1 MSGPILDDPGR
12 RVGGRRSVTER
23 HATLVGLVLS
33 AVFHV
38 ILVLL
43 YAVGLDRW
51 GPTKAVIGVRSLSN
65 SFSGMQVVRVVEII
79 SPESLLESIDE
90 ELEFEP
96 VLETEG
102 VQPDVGPVEIEVAD
116 PGNLFRGV
124 RAAEV
129 LRVRSSDKRLW
140 REARPELFELTEAE
154 RMELMLEGRLEI
166 WADSVAAALATEDA
180 LTDWTTTDANGRRWG
195 VSPGRIHLGD
205 VTLPLPVYFSGTSW
219 QREQATRRAWED
231 QDILNGANAQA
242 LRASWKERAE
252 AIRRRKDRERRNT
265 DVPPDTTRGFP
276 GY

>member
-23 HATLVGLVLS
+23 HAALVGLVLS

-43 YAVGLDRW
+43 YAVGLNRW

-79 SPESLLESIDE
+79 SPESPLESIDE

-205 VTLPLPVYFSGTSW
+205 VTLPLPVYFSGNSW

-242 LRASWKERAE
+242 VRASWKERAE